1 VRDAVVRLCF
11 CPLVTLA
18 RNILLNWTSPLGCKD
33 NCSNFGNILRISRE
47 VRNSRRCRSGIGNIF
62 QKGLLVED
70 VVAIGAS
77 IRRARK
83 DAGITQATLADL
95 IGTSSRTVHAIETG
109 RGNPSLVT
117 VAAAANAV
125 GLHLKAIDD

>member
-1 VRDAVVRLCF
+1 LSLECGIVGREERELC
-11 CPLVTLA
+11 
-18 RNILLNWTSPLGCKD
+18 
-33 NCSNFGNILRISRE
+33 
-47 VRNSRRCRSGIGNIF
+47 NIF
-62 QKGLLVED
+62 PKGGLVED
-70 VVAIGAS
+70 IVAIGDS

-125 GLHLKAIDD
+125 GLHLRATHD